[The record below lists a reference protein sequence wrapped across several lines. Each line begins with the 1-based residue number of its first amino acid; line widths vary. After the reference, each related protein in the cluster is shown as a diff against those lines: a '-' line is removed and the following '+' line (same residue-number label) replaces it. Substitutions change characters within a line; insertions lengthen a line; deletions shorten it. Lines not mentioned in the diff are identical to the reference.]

1 MISNFNIYCIHS
13 FFATLGVESDLVAF
27 PDVVDQAGD
36 VYKDFLL
43 GGVVYD
49 KTKSFGLVEELYCSV
64 TH

>member
-27 PDVVDQAGD
+27 PDVVDQSGD